1 MNAAGTRR
9 ADLPSAVVAAA
20 QAGDERAF
28 EALVAHYR
36 APIYAMARRMTRD
49 RGRAE
54 DVVQDVLVRLWRS
67 LGNFDTA
74 RPFRPWLMTVARNAC
89 LNAIARKRLPTVS
102 VHTCRDENGVPEP
115 ASTEPSAPEVAER
128 RELLGQLADAIRQL
142 PARYRRVVALRHI
155 QGHSYREIAR
165 RLGRPSGTIKVWLFR
180 ARERLRRILGP
191 ARTTDGALA

>member
-9 ADLPSAVVAAA
+9 ADVASAVVAAA

-28 EALVAHYR
+28 EAIVAHYR
-36 APIYAMARRMTRD
+36 PPIYAMARRMTRD

-89 LNAIARKRLPTVS
+89 LNAIARKRLPMVS
-102 VHTCRDENGVPEP
+102 VHTCSDENGVPEP
-115 ASTEPSAPEVAER
+115 ASAEPSAP
-128 RELLGQLADAIRQL
+128 ELLGQLADAIRQL